1 MKYILSI
8 LLSMKLLSGQ
18 AMEELGT
25 ISMPLQPA
33 DTSLNELSLNDT
45 LDTLKCGHWAKGDY
59 IIYIKLAPFLAMIEH
74 EYASLLEAREKDKGT
89 NPELL
94 EIYDATIKRFST
106 AIHQLR
112 EGKEGF
118 DLRQLVLYV
127 GLDNSL
133 RDAGHGIELE
143 LYVRSYVEKGN
154 VAIYY
159 KGQRIDTLKC
169 RVVSDV
175 VMSTI
180 NLYYDDDKNSL
191 FQYYGYINW

>member
-1 MKYILSI
+1 MKV
-8 LLSMKLLSGQ
+8 LSGQ
-18 AMEELGT
+18 AMDHFGAFT
-25 ISMPLQPA
+25 MPLQPA
-33 DTSLNELSLNDT
+33 DSSLNELSLNDT

-74 EYASLLEAREKDKGT
+74 EYASLLEAREKDNNT
-89 NPELL
+89 NPELVP
-94 EIYDATIKRFST
+94 IYDATIKRFST
-106 AIHQLR
+106 AIHLLR
-112 EGKEGF
+112 EAKEGF
-118 DLRQLVLYV
+118 DLGQLVLYV

-133 RDAGHGIELE
+133 RDVGHAVELD

-159 KGQRIDTLKC
+159 KGQRIYALKC

>member
-1 MKYILSI
+1 
-8 LLSMKLLSGQ
+8 MKLLSGQ